1 MRRRLDR
8 ARRYVKLAHLKRNG
22 AATMSK
28 WIKRS
33 LCALMLAAIT
43 LPALAERPFPANTQ
57 RGAMTLGVFPAVTM
71 NGVARQLSV
80 GARIFNRHNTIDM
93 PETITGNNIVVNYT
107 EDNMG
112 YIDRVWILT
121 REEAAQDL
129 PSMDAALAA
138 AAAAQAAAAQA
149 EAAQAAADAA
159 AKASAAATAASQ

>member
-1 MRRRLDR
+1 MPRGRRLER
-8 ARRYVKLAHLKRNG
+8 ARIYAKLAHLKLKG
-22 AATMSK
+22 AATMSSK

-33 LCALMLAAIT
+33 LCALLLAAVT
-43 LPALAERPFPANTQ
+43 LPALADRPFPANAQ
-57 RGAMTLGVFPAVTM
+57 RGAMTLGVFPAITM

-149 EAAQAAADAA
+149 AAAAAAQAAA
-159 AKASAAATAASQ
+159 ASAAAPAQ